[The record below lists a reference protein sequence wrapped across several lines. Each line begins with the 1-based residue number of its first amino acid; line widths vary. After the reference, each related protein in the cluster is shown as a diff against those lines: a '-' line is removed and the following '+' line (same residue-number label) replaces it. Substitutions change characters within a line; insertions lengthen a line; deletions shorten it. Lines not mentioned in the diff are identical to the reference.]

1 MIKIYLGKMASN
13 VGTLADSELLYLT
26 KHTWDCAWYW
36 GFGYVG
42 NSSSHFHF
50 SALLATTK
58 TASELFQS
66 TKISDAD
73 WWVIRDLFIQAY
85 ALKKAAEVYRYGGHQ
100 TNHAG
105 ITDIIK
111 DTDIGVRLNAD
122 IKKILDVLW
131 GFIEKATEDK

>member
-1 MIKIYLGKMASN
+1 MTKIYLGKMRPN
-13 VGTLADSELLYLT
+13 VGTLADSESLYLT
-26 KHTWDCAWYW
+26 KHTWDCNWYW
-36 GFGYVG
+36 GFGYIG
-42 NSSSHFHF
+42 NSRCHFQFSSF
-50 SALLATTK
+50 LETPKL
-58 TASELFQS
+58 ASEIFKS
-66 TKISDAD
+66 TNITDAD
-73 WWVIRDLFIQAY
+73 WWIIRDLFVQAY